1 MLWFRK
7 TRWLALLIGLS
18 SWGSGAALWAQQ
30 GATAPSAFKVPEG
43 FEVELLH
50 EVPLA
55 EQGSWVSM
63 CVDLEGRLIVSDQYG
78 KLYRV
83 ALPKKEGEKVTVE
96 SLDVSVG
103 MAQGLLH
110 TRDGLYVNIN
120 GEGPSGAGLYRLQDL
135 DKDGKFEKQDHLI
148 PLNAGGEHGPH
159 ALIEGPDGRI
169 YLCAGNATD
178 LPAKIDRYRVPKHW
192 SEDHLLGRMPDAR
205 GFMADR
211 LAPGGFVLS
220 FRPDG
225 SDVELVATGF
235 RNEYDIAFNPLGD
248 LFTYDADMEWDVGTP
263 WYRPTRVNHVIGGAE
278 FGWRN
283 GTGKWPE
290 YFADSMGAVANIGPG
305 SPTGICFGTGAK
317 FPAKYQRALLIGDW
331 SYGVIYAVHLT
342 PEGSSYQ
349 STFEPFVSASPMP
362 ITDMVVH
369 PSDGNLYFMIGGRK
383 VQSGLYR
390 LKYKG
395 TESTAPA
402 APIDSA
408 NAAQARSLRRNLEQ
422 LQAPGKPGAV
432 STSLAMLGHPDRAVR
447 FAARIALEHQPVTQ
461 WRGRVMESTNPQ
473 SLITGSIALARC
485 GEPSD
490 QTAIHQRLAS
500 IDWGQLDRTQK
511 LELLRAYQ
519 LSFTRLG
526 EGSPETR
533 QAIVA
538 QLDRHF
544 PVPDEDSPL
553 NRELATVL
561 VYLAAPGI
569 TDRCIARMSN
579 AQSAD
584 EQIHYA
590 MALRDVKEWTD
601 EQRQKYFQ
609 WFIDVSTARGGAS
622 FGGFL
627 ANIRKVAISHLND
640 EQKQKLGE
648 LVGDLPEPRDP
659 LADLAPRPLVQ
670 EWKVEDL
677 AEEASQKNSGYDFSK
692 GKQLFAIAQCY
703 KCHRFQG
710 QGGIQGPDLTAV
722 SGRFSPREM
731 LTAIIEPNKEISDQ
745 YQATQFITEDDQ
757 IVVGRVAN
765 LNGSTLMITTNM
777 LDPQNFTNLDRKSI
791 TEMKP
796 SPNSMMPSGLLNT
809 LSKEEVFELLAYMK
823 SGGNPAHPLYQQ
835 ATATAP

>member
-1 MLWFRK
+1 
-7 TRWLALLIGLS
+7 
-18 SWGSGAALWAQQ
+18 
-30 GATAPSAFKVPEG
+30 
-43 FEVELLH
+43 
-50 EVPLA
+50 
-55 EQGSWVSM
+55 
-63 CVDLEGRLIVSDQYG
+63 
-78 KLYRV
+78 
-83 ALPKKEGEKVTVE
+83 
-96 SLDVSVG
+96 
-103 MAQGLLH
+103 
-110 TRDGLYVNIN
+110 
-120 GEGPSGAGLYRLQDL
+120 
-135 DKDGKFEKQDHLI
+135 
-148 PLNAGGEHGPH
+148 
-159 ALIEGPDGRI
+159 
-169 YLCAGNATD
+169 
-178 LPAKIDRYRVPKHW
+178 
-192 SEDHLLGRMPDAR
+192 
-205 GFMADR
+205 
-211 LAPGGFVLS
+211 
-220 FRPDG
+220 
-225 SDVELVATGF
+225 
-235 RNEYDIAFNPLGD
+235 
-248 LFTYDADMEWDVGTP
+248 
-263 WYRPTRVNHVIGGAE
+263 
-278 FGWRN
+278 
-283 GTGKWPE
+283 
-290 YFADSMGAVANIGPG
+290 
-305 SPTGICFGTGAK
+305 
-317 FPAKYQRALLIGDW
+317 LLIGDW

-422 LQAPGKPGAV
+422 LQGPGKPGAV

-461 WRGRVMESTNPQ
+461 WRGRVMEATNPQ
-473 SLITGSIALARC
+473 SLVTGAIALARC

-490 QTAIHQRLAS
+490 QAAIHQRLAS
-500 IDWGQLDRTQK
+500 LDWGSLDRTQR

-526 EGSPETR
+526 EGVPEAR

-544 PVPDEDSPL
+544 PVPDEDSSL

-561 VYLAAPGI
+561 VYLGAPGI

-627 ANIRKVAISHLND
+627 ANIRKVVIGHLSD
-640 EQKQKLGE
+640 EQKQTLGE

-677 AEEASQKNSGYDFSK
+677 VEEASQKNSGYDFSK

-745 YQATQFITEDDQ
+745 YQATQFVTEDDQ
-757 IVVGRVAN
+757 VVVGRVAN

-835 ATATAP
+835 ATAAAP

>member
-1 MLWFRK
+1 
-7 TRWLALLIGLS
+7 
-18 SWGSGAALWAQQ
+18 
-30 GATAPSAFKVPEG
+30 
-43 FEVELLH
+43 
-50 EVPLA
+50 
-55 EQGSWVSM
+55 
-63 CVDLEGRLIVSDQYG
+63 
-78 KLYRV
+78 
-83 ALPKKEGEKVTVE
+83 
-96 SLDVSVG
+96 
-103 MAQGLLH
+103 
-110 TRDGLYVNIN
+110 
-120 GEGPSGAGLYRLQDL
+120 
-135 DKDGKFEKQDHLI
+135 
-148 PLNAGGEHGPH
+148 
-159 ALIEGPDGRI
+159 
-169 YLCAGNATD
+169 
-178 LPAKIDRYRVPKHW
+178 
-192 SEDHLLGRMPDAR
+192 
-205 GFMADR
+205 
-211 LAPGGFVLS
+211 
-220 FRPDG
+220 
-225 SDVELVATGF
+225 
-235 RNEYDIAFNPLGD
+235 
-248 LFTYDADMEWDVGTP
+248 
-263 WYRPTRVNHVIGGAE
+263 
-278 FGWRN
+278 
-283 GTGKWPE
+283 
-290 YFADSMGAVANIGPG
+290 
-305 SPTGICFGTGAK
+305 
-317 FPAKYQRALLIGDW
+317 
-331 SYGVIYAVHLT
+331 
-342 PEGSSYQ
+342 
-349 STFEPFVSASPMP
+349 MP

-835 ATATAP
+835 ATAAAP